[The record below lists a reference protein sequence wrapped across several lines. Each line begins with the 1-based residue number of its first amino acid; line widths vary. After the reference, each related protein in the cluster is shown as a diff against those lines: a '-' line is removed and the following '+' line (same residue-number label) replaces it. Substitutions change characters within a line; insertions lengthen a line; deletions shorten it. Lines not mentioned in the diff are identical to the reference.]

1 MCLSLREASV
11 IVPRHDPESKE
22 LMIVHTRVV
31 RYRNVQVHERHWCS
45 WGISGSL
52 EGSQEKYKCAYERSH
67 LVPPSP
73 PSLSQYLASSM
84 SFDLRFMYFSFK
96 DFS

>member
-52 EGSQEKYKCAYERSH
+52 EGGKKSIS
-67 LVPPSP
+67 VPLRDHTWSRRHQ